1 MTLEAQESK
10 LSLHYESKW
19 NDFSRHTGFI
29 FGESIPEQQL
39 TMVLKDPD
47 ELTSIQL
54 LRWFIQYLG
63 AMGHSTLGIQKGL
76 AECLFR
82 DGITTEEQAWLSK
95 EYDLTF
101 NEDLDKYYKGR
112 KEAEEEWD
120 RINENRGPMGT
131 VLEENDDGG
140 N

>member
-19 NDFSRHTGFI
+19 NDLSRHTGFI
-29 FGESIPEQQL
+29 CGESIPEQQM
-39 TMVLKDPD
+39 TMVLSNPD
-47 ELTSIQL
+47 ELTSIQI
-54 LRWFIQYLG
+54 LRWMIQYLG
-63 AMGHSTLGIQKGL
+63 AMGHSTRGIQKGL
-76 AECLFR
+76 AECLFQ
-82 DGITTEEQAWLSK
+82 DGITKEEQMWLSK

-120 RINENRGPMGT
+120 RISKKPGSTKITITTGES
-131 VLEENDDGG
+131 ND
-140 N
+140 